1 LSDQGSGKIV
11 IELFNSH
18 ILSNEALLKLNKIN
32 KVYLNLQ
39 VKYLTF
45 QGLSD
50 NLKHIFVGKVES
62 VKKFSYKDAG
72 VDIEK
77 GDAFVQA
84 IKPMVES
91 TFRPE
96 VLTKIGGFAGCVS
109 LNLERYKKPILVSST
124 DGVGTK
130 LKIAFMMNRHDTVGI
145 DLVAMCV
152 NDIVVCGAKPLFF
165 LDYLATSKLD
175 TQKSIK
181 VVSGIVKGCIEADCS
196 LVGGETAEMPG
207 FYKKGDYDLA
217 GFAVG
222 IVEDSQ
228 LIDGSSVTVGDKIV
242 GIASS
247 GLHSNGFSLVRKLVF
262 DQHKME
268 LDERIEE
275 IGGALG
281 QELLRPTR
289 IYVKTILNLT
299 RDFKIGGIA
308 HITGGGITGN
318 LPRVIPRGCK
328 AILRK
333 GTWEIP
339 PIFTFLKEKGNVP
352 EEEMFRTFNNGIG
365 MILVV
370 RSKDVQEISTRLHS
384 LGEKAFIIGEVGKT
398 EREQE
403 KIMLV

>member
-1 LSDQGSGKIV
+1 M
-11 IELFNSH
+11 
-18 ILSNEALLKLNKIN
+18 
-32 KVYLNLQ
+32 
-39 VKYLTF
+39 
-45 QGLSD
+45 
-50 NLKHIFVGKVES
+50 
-62 VKKFSYKDAG
+62 KKFSYKDAG

-130 LKIAFMMNRHDTVGI
+130 LKIAFLMDRHDTVGI

-152 NDIVVCGAKPLFF
+152 NDIVVSGAKPLFL
-165 LDYLATSKLD
+165 LDYLATSKLE
-175 TQKSIK
+175 TEKATK
-181 VVSGIVKGCIEADCS
+181 VVSGIVKGCIAAECS

-207 FYKKGDYDLA
+207 FYKEGEYDLA

-228 LIDGSSVTVGDKIV
+228 LIDGSSVTVGDKLI

-247 GLHSNGFSLVRKLVF
+247 GLHSNGFSLVRKLLL
-262 DQHKME
+262 DQYKMDLE
-268 LDERIEE
+268 KRVEE
-275 IGGALG
+275 IGEVLG
-281 QELLRPTR
+281 EELLRPTR

-299 RDFKIGGIA
+299 RDFHIGGIA

-318 LPRVIPRGCK
+318 LPRIIPKGCK
-328 AILRK
+328 AMVRK
-333 GTWEIP
+333 GTWDIP
-339 PIFTFLKEKGNVP
+339 PIFPFLKEKGKIS
-352 EEEMFRTFNNGIG
+352 EEEMLRTFNNGIG
-365 MILVV
+365 MILTV
-370 RSKDVQEISTRLHS
+370 RSKEVEDILGRLRS

-398 EREQE
+398 EVEQE
-403 KIMLV
+403 TIEFI

>member
-1 LSDQGSGKIV
+1 M
-11 IELFNSH
+11 
-18 ILSNEALLKLNKIN
+18 
-32 KVYLNLQ
+32 
-39 VKYLTF
+39 
-45 QGLSD
+45 
-50 NLKHIFVGKVES
+50 
-62 VKKFSYKDAG
+62 KKFSYKDAG

-130 LKIAFMMNRHDTVGI
+130 LKIAFMMDRHDTVGI

-152 NDIVVCGAKPLFF
+152 NDIVVGGAKPLFL

-175 TQKSIK
+175 TEKATM
-181 VVSGIVKGCIEADCS
+181 VVSGIVKGCIEAECS

-207 FYKKGDYDLA
+207 IYKEGEYDLA

-222 IVEDSQ
+222 IVEDAH
-228 LIDGSSVTVGDKIV
+228 LIDGSGVTVGDKLI

-247 GLHSNGFSLVRKLVF
+247 GLHSNGYSLVRKLLL
-262 DQHKME
+262 DQYKMD
-268 LDERIEE
+268 LGKRVEE
-275 IGGALG
+275 IGEVLG
-281 QELLRPTR
+281 EELIRPTR

-299 RDFKIGGIA
+299 RDFNIGGIA

-318 LPRVIPRGCK
+318 LPRVVPKGCK
-328 AILRK
+328 AIVQK
-333 GTWEIP
+333 GAWEIP
-339 PIFTFLKEKGNVP
+339 PIFSFLKEKGRIS
-352 EEEMFRTFNNGIG
+352 EEEMLRTFNNGIG
-365 MILVV
+365 MILIV
-370 RSKDVQEISTRLHS
+370 RSKEVEDILARLHT

-403 KIMLV
+403 TIEFV